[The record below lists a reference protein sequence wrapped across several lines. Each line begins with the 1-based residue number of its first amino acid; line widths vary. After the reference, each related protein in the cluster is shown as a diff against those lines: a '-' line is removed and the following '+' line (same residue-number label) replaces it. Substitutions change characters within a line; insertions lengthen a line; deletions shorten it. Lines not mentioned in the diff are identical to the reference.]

1 MLLNFFPGFVS
12 KIEKLLLTQL
22 IKNVLLRKTVQNV
35 FFSRQMSLRT
45 GDRGERQYMV
55 VNVPGFVLE
64 INISSITCVF
74 ILLIQ
79 RFRTC
84 ISSFRCMQLVKNICY
99 KSLLPATFPNFL
111 ETIFFKV
118 VL

>member
-22 IKNVLLRKTVQNV
+22 IKNVLLWKTVQNV

-64 INISSITCVF
+64 INLQHNMRFHIAYTEIQNLYFF
-74 ILLIQ
+74 IQ
-79 RFRTC
+79 
-84 ISSFRCMQLVKNICY
+84 MY
-99 KSLLPATFPNFL
+99 ATS
-111 ETIFFKV
+111 
-118 VL
+118 